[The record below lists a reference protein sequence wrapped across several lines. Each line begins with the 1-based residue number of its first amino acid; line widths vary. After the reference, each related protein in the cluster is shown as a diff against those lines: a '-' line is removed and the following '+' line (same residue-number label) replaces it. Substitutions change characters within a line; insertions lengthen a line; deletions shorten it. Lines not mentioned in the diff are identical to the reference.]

1 MWPARTSRNP
11 PPQLA
16 TLAGGYGQ
24 PVVLDRASPR
34 SLSAYPLIITRR
46 DPRPARLP
54 SAVAGRYYQA
64 WRRAT
69 RAPSARTH
77 LVPTAAP
84 GSSGCASIASLA
96 RSVLL
101 HGLAR
106 SRLVAAEPPERVS
119 IALAS
124 ASHPQ
129 AGGTSARGS
138 CSAARPSGRRFP
150 APARGRVEA
159 VAAGADDARD
169 RREHRRAPARL
180 GGGQLAGSSLVP
192 DTIDAGS
199 ARIAAGRHR
208 LVLTR
213 GGFSLAPGSAGSALL
228 NAAFLTP
235 AGFAVRT
242 LREVPVADWRALC
255 GRAYQW
261 LEVISAA

>member
-1 MWPARTSRNP
+1 MRALCCATSMWPARTSRNP

-34 SLSAYPLIITRR
+34 SLSAYPLIITR
-46 DPRPARLP
+46 
-54 SAVAGRYYQA
+54 
-64 WRRAT
+64 
-69 RAPSARTH
+69 
-77 LVPTAAP
+77 
-84 GSSGCASIASLA
+84 
-96 RSVLL
+96 
-101 HGLAR
+101 
-106 SRLVAAEPPERVS
+106 
-119 IALAS
+119 
-124 ASHPQ
+124 
-129 AGGTSARGS
+129 
-138 CSAARPSGRRFP
+138 
-150 APARGRVEA
+150 
-159 VAAGADDARD
+159 RD

-213 GGFSLAPGSAGSALL
+213 GGFSLAPGSAGSAVL

-242 LREVPVADWRALC
+242 LREVLVADWRALC
-255 GRAYQW
+255 GRA
-261 LEVISAA
+261 